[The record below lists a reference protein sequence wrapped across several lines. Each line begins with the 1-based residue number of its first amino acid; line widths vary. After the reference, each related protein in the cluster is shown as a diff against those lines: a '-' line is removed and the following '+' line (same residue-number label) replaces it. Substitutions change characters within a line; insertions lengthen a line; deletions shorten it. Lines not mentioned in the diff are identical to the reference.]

1 VEFGEGWTQENVE
14 TGTYWLEM
22 EEKTEEDQLMV
33 SEEYEAQ
40 IPQLLMADR
49 VILGQVSGD
58 WGYLLHP
65 ELLLQVTESHLE
77 QMMIRKP
84 LYRMENFGSF
94 PVEPQMSLL
103 EVIEKVLEL
112 AAVELTADQENYL
125 PHQHVQDLH

>member
-1 VEFGEGWTQENVE
+1 MEFGEGWTQENVE

>member
-1 VEFGEGWTQENVE
+1 VEFGEGWTQENAE

-40 IPQLLMADR
+40 IPQQLMAGR
-49 VILGQVSGD
+49 VILGQVSGG

-94 PVEPQMSLL
+94 PVEPRMSLL

-112 AAVELTADQENYL
+112 AVVELTADQENYL

>member
-1 VEFGEGWTQENVE
+1 MEFGEGWTQENVE

-94 PVEPQMSLL
+94 PVEPRMSLL

-112 AAVELTADQENYL
+112 AVVELTADQENYL

>member
-1 VEFGEGWTQENVE
+1 MEFGEGWTQENVK

-40 IPQLLMADR
+40 IPQLLMAGR

-65 ELLLQVTESHLE
+65 ELLLQATESHLE
-77 QMMIRKP
+77 
-84 LYRMENFGSF
+84 
-94 PVEPQMSLL
+94 
-103 EVIEKVLEL
+103 
-112 AAVELTADQENYL
+112 
-125 PHQHVQDLH
+125 

>member
-1 VEFGEGWTQENVE
+1 MEFGEGWTQANVE
-14 TGTYWLEM
+14 TGTDWLEM

-40 IPQLLMADR
+40 IPQLLMAGR

-94 PVEPQMSLL
+94 PVEPRMSLL

-112 AAVELTADQENYL
+112 AVVELTADQENYL

>member
-14 TGTYWLEM
+14 TGTYWLEI

-40 IPQLLMADR
+40 IPQLLMAGR

-94 PVEPQMSLL
+94 PVEPRMSLL

-112 AAVELTADQENYL
+112 AVVELTADQENYL